1 MLGDSMRPPSLLRS
15 KADNNQPARRVEQI
29 NVTHAEPTNLMSA
42 FDEINVTHAE
52 PTNLMSAFDEI
63 NVTHAEPTN
72 LMSAFDAVNWNG
84 VRMAQ
89 GTDRSALSMADA
101 MQDGHVQTSPRAPHS
116 RRHSKS

>member
-15 KADNNQPARRVEQI
+15 KADSNQPARRVEQ
-29 NVTHAEPTNLMSA
+29 
-42 FDEINVTHAE
+42 INVTHAE